1 MRSIRRGDGLN
12 VVPFI
17 DIMLVLLAIV
27 LSISTFIAQGKIKVS
42 LPNAKNAE
50 KSQPN
55 DQKVVVISVDEHDNI
70 FVDDKPT
77 NLEALSTVV
86 KQTDPKTL
94 IDLKSD
100 KSSRFETFISIMDI
114 LKEHNHE
121 NFSISTEAQ

>member
-27 LSISTFIAQGKIKVS
+27 LSVSTFIAQGKIKVS

-50 KSQPN
+50 KSQSN

-77 NLEALSTVV
+77 NLEALSAVV

-121 NFSISTEAQ
+121 NFSISTQAQ

>member
-1 MRSIRRGDGLN
+1 MKSIRRGDGLN

-27 LSISTFIAQGKIKVS
+27 LSISTFIAQGKIKVN
-42 LPNAKNAE
+42 LPNAKNTE
-50 KSQPN
+50 KTQSN

-77 NLEALSTVV
+77 NLEALSAVV

-121 NFSISTEAQ
+121 NFSISTQAQ

>member
-27 LSISTFIAQGKIKVS
+27 LSVSTFVAQGKIKVS

-70 FVDDKPT
+70 FVDDKPM
-77 NLEALSTVV
+77 NLEALSAVI

-121 NFSISTEAQ
+121 NFSISTEAK

>member
-1 MRSIRRGDGLN
+1 MKSIRRGDGLN

-50 KSQPN
+50 KTQPN

-77 NLEALSTVV
+77 NLEALSAVV

-121 NFSISTEAQ
+121 NFSISTETK

>member
-1 MRSIRRGDGLN
+1 MKSIRRGDGLN

-27 LSISTFIAQGKIKVS
+27 LSIATFIAQGKIKVS

-77 NLEALSTVV
+77 NLEALSAVV

-121 NFSISTEAQ
+121 NFSISTQAQ

>member
-1 MRSIRRGDGLN
+1 MKSIRRGDGLN

-27 LSISTFIAQGKIKVS
+27 LSISTFIAQGKIKVG

-77 NLEALSTVV
+77 NLEALSAVV

-121 NFSISTEAQ
+121 NFSISTQAQ

>member
-1 MRSIRRGDGLN
+1 MKSIRRGDGLN

-27 LSISTFIAQGKIKVS
+27 LSISTFIAQGKIKVN
-42 LPNAKNAE
+42 LPNAKNTE

-55 DQKVVVISVDEHDNI
+55 DQKVVIISVDEHDNI
-70 FVDDKPT
+70 FVDDKPM
-77 NLEALSTVV
+77 NLEALSAVV

-121 NFSISTEAQ
+121 NFSISTEAK

>member
-1 MRSIRRGDGLN
+1 MKSIRRGDGLN

-27 LSISTFIAQGKIKVS
+27 LSVSTFIAQGKIKVS

-77 NLEALSTVV
+77 NLEALSAVV

-121 NFSISTEAQ
+121 NFSISTETQ

>member
-1 MRSIRRGDGLN
+1 MKSIRRGDGLN

-27 LSISTFIAQGKIKVS
+27 LSVSTFIAQGKIKVS

-77 NLEALSTVV
+77 NLEALSAIV

-100 KSSRFETFISIMDI
+100 KGSRFETFISIMDI

-121 NFSISTEAQ
+121 NFSISTEAK

>member
-1 MRSIRRGDGLN
+1 MKSIRRGDGLN

-27 LSISTFIAQGKIKVS
+27 LSVSTFIAQGKIKVS

-77 NLEALSTVV
+77 NLEALSAVV

-121 NFSISTEAQ
+121 NFSISTEVK

>member
-1 MRSIRRGDGLN
+1 MKSIRRGDGLN

-77 NLEALSTVV
+77 NLEALSAVV

-94 IDLKSD
+94 IDLKSE

-121 NFSISTEAQ
+121 NFSISTQAQ

>member
-1 MRSIRRGDGLN
+1 MKSIRRGDGLN

-27 LSISTFIAQGKIKVS
+27 LSVSTFIAQGKIKVS

-77 NLEALSTVV
+77 NLEALSAII

-121 NFSISTEAQ
+121 NFSISTEAK

>member
-1 MRSIRRGDGLN
+1 MKSIRRGDGLN

-70 FVDDKPT
+70 FVDDKPM
-77 NLEALSTVV
+77 NLEALSAVV

-121 NFSISTEAQ
+121 NFSISTQAQ

>member
-1 MRSIRRGDGLN
+1 MKSIRRGDGLN

-77 NLEALSTVV
+77 TLEALSAVV

-114 LKEHNHE
+114 LKEHHHE
-121 NFSISTEAQ
+121 NFSISTQAQ

>member
-1 MRSIRRGDGLN
+1 MKSIRRGDGLN

-27 LSISTFIAQGKIKVS
+27 LSVSTFIAQGKIKVS

-70 FVDDKPT
+70 FVDDKPM
-77 NLEALSTVV
+77 NLEALSAVV

-100 KSSRFETFISIMDI
+100 KGSRFETFISIMDI

-121 NFSISTEAQ
+121 NFSISTETK

>member
-27 LSISTFIAQGKIKVS
+27 LSVSTFIAQGKIKVS

-121 NFSISTEAQ
+121 NFSISTQAQ

>member
-1 MRSIRRGDGLN
+1 MKSIRRGDGLN

-27 LSISTFIAQGKIKVS
+27 LSISTFIAQGKIKVN

-55 DQKVVVISVDEHDNI
+55 DQKVVVISVDGHDNI

-77 NLEALSTVV
+77 NLEALSAVI

-121 NFSISTEAQ
+121 NFSISTEAK

>member
-1 MRSIRRGDGLN
+1 MKSIRRGDGLN

-27 LSISTFIAQGKIKVS
+27 LSISTFIVQGKIKVS

-77 NLEALSTVV
+77 NLEALSAVI

-121 NFSISTEAQ
+121 NFSISTEAK

>member
-1 MRSIRRGDGLN
+1 MKSIRRGDGLN

-27 LSISTFIAQGKIKVS
+27 LSVSTFIAQGKIKVS

-77 NLEALSTVV
+77 NLEALSVVV

-121 NFSISTEAQ
+121 NFSISTEAK

>member
-1 MRSIRRGDGLN
+1 MKSIRRGDGLN

-121 NFSISTEAQ
+121 NFSISTETK

>member
-27 LSISTFIAQGKIKVS
+27 LSVSTFIAQGKIKVS

-70 FVDDKPT
+70 FVDDKPM

-121 NFSISTEAQ
+121 NFSISTQAQ

>member
-1 MRSIRRGDGLN
+1 MKSIRRGDGLN

-27 LSISTFIAQGKIKVS
+27 LSVSTFIAQGKIKVS

-70 FVDDKPT
+70 FVDDKPM
-77 NLEALSTVV
+77 NLEALSAVV

-100 KSSRFETFISIMDI
+100 KGSRFETFISIMDI

-121 NFSISTEAQ
+121 NFSISTEAK

>member
-1 MRSIRRGDGLN
+1 MKSIRRGDGLN

-77 NLEALSTVV
+77 NLEALSAVV

-100 KSSRFETFISIMDI
+100 KNSRFETFISIMDI

>member
-27 LSISTFIAQGKIKVS
+27 LSVSTFIAQGKIKVS

-77 NLEALSTVV
+77 NLEALSAVV

-121 NFSISTEAQ
+121 NFSISTQAQ

>member
-70 FVDDKPT
+70 FVDDKPM
-77 NLEALSTVV
+77 NLEALSAVV

-121 NFSISTEAQ
+121 NFSISTEAK

>member
-1 MRSIRRGDGLN
+1 MKSIRRGDGLN

-50 KSQPN
+50 KTQSN

-77 NLEALSTVV
+77 TLEALSAVV

-114 LKEHNHE
+114 LKEHHHE
-121 NFSISTEAQ
+121 NFSISTQAQ

>member
-1 MRSIRRGDGLN
+1 MKSIRRGDGLN

-27 LSISTFIAQGKIKVS
+27 LSVSTFIAQGKIKVS

-70 FVDDKPT
+70 FVDDKPM
-77 NLEALSTVV
+77 NLEALSAVV

-121 NFSISTEAQ
+121 NFSISTEVK

>member
-27 LSISTFIAQGKIKVS
+27 LSVSTFIAQGKIKVS

-70 FVDDKPT
+70 FVDDKPM
-77 NLEALSTVV
+77 NLEALSAVV

-121 NFSISTEAQ
+121 NFSISTEVK

>member
-1 MRSIRRGDGLN
+1 MKSIRRGDGLN

-27 LSISTFIAQGKIKVS
+27 LSVSTFIAQGKIKVS

-70 FVDDKPT
+70 FVDDKPM
-77 NLEALSTVV
+77 NLEALSAAI

-121 NFSISTEAQ
+121 NFSISTEAK

>member
-1 MRSIRRGDGLN
+1 MKSIRRGDGLN

-27 LSISTFIAQGKIKVS
+27 LSVSTFIAQGKIKVS

-77 NLEALSTVV
+77 NLEALSAVV

-94 IDLKSD
+94 VDLKSD

-121 NFSISTEAQ
+121 NFSISTQAQ

>member
-1 MRSIRRGDGLN
+1 MKSIRRGDGLN

-50 KSQPN
+50 KTQSN

-77 NLEALSTVV
+77 NLEALSAVV

-121 NFSISTEAQ
+121 NFSISTEAK

>member
-1 MRSIRRGDGLN
+1 MKSIKRGDGLN
-12 VVPFI
+12 IVPFI

-27 LSISTFIAQGKIKVS
+27 LSVSTFIVQGKIKVS

-77 NLEALSTVV
+77 NLEALSAVV

-121 NFSISTEAQ
+121 NFSISTEAK

>member
-1 MRSIRRGDGLN
+1 MKSIRRGDGLN

-70 FVDDKPT
+70 FVDDKPMS
-77 NLEALSTVV
+77 LEALSAVV

-121 NFSISTEAQ
+121 NFSISTQAQ

>member
-1 MRSIRRGDGLN
+1 MKSIRRGDGLN

-55 DQKVVVISVDEHDNI
+55 DQKVVVISVDEHNNI

-77 NLEALSTVV
+77 NLEALSAVV

-121 NFSISTEAQ
+121 NFSISTQAQ

>member
-1 MRSIRRGDGLN
+1 MKSIKRGDGLN

-77 NLEALSTVV
+77 NLEALSAVV

-121 NFSISTEAQ
+121 NFSISTEAK